1 MRVTLFLILLLW
13 LAGAASAELNSLL
26 AVQKQGDPGAFV
38 SSGFHDWRTVSK
50 YRRNPGLHAG
60 YDIAMLTGAPV
71 RAAWPGKVV
80 AITPWYGSE
89 FGVTVQLQNGFEATY
104 GHISPTVR
112 LGDKVRPGEILG
124 TVVVDHVDVKM
135 RDPGGKY
142 VDFKH
147 LEFSPQDVELKV
159 DTKGLL
165 ERFARLKRE
174 YRRLKT
180 AEELG
185 LVALNEVNETKLQL
199 KKCEE
204 VMLSLGLSTEG
215 QESGSN
221 SPEEAQLSTAA
232 RKRTDILTRAAHS
245 ADF

>member
-1 MRVTLFLILLLW
+1 MRASLFVILLLW
-13 LAGAASAELNSLL
+13 LTGAASAELNSLL
-26 AVQKQGDPGAFV
+26 AVQQKGDPGAFV
-38 SSGFHDWRTVSK
+38 SSGFHEWRTVSK
-50 YRRNPGLHAG
+50 YRSNPGLHAG
-60 YDIAMLTGAPV
+60 YDIAMLAGAPV
-71 RAAWPGKVV
+71 RAAWAGKVV

-112 LGDKVRPGEILG
+112 LGDRVGPGEILG

-135 RDPGGKY
+135 RDPGGRY

-147 LEFSPQDVELKV
+147 LVFSPEEVKLKT

-165 ERFARLKRE
+165 ERYARLRRE
-174 YRRLKT
+174 YRRLKQ

-185 LVALNEVNETKLQL
+185 LVALNEVDETKVEL
-199 KKCEE
+199 KKCED
-204 VMLSLGLSTEG
+204 VILSLGLSTEE
-215 QESGSN
+215 QETGSN
-221 SPEEAQLSTAA
+221 SMEEAQPTTAT
-232 RKRTDILTRAAHS
+232 RSRSDTLTRAAHP